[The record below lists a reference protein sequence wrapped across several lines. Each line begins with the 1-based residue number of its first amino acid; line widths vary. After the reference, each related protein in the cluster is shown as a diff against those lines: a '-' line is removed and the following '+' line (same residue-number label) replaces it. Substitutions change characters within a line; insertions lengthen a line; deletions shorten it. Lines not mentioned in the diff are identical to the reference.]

1 MSKFALLF
9 FLVVAILSSCKEK
22 EVKQEF
28 SWDLLEFKTG
38 YKYMPASLVFDESE
52 MVPLVGVPEGDYLS
66 DIVDVEMVDDHFIVS
81 MEGASLLKKF
91 DRQGNFI
98 LAYGTN
104 GVGPGEYNET
114 TSFTVDKDNDRVF
127 LYDQWQSKVLI
138 FSLNGNY
145 LGDISEVSTRYIH
158 YYDGKLYF
166 FRTGN
171 PKELDVGGFEPR
183 LETRDGKSF
192 ESLGFQLPVTRR
204 SLNSQATSKV
214 FYEIPGDTLLL
225 HPPGSFELIYL
236 KDGKVVKHTEHI
248 EAPAFPTRD
257 ELETYVDFILYQH
270 KPFDGTKYM
279 IEQKK
284 LLAMKVFIQLKNKTV
299 GVLSNGFTSLPFGFV
314 DGKIYQAQGFFDD
327 LTSYQE
333 NWSILGPSE
342 DYVLGVINTNQVQ
355 MRYIEGDIPSMVEV
369 LKTFMERF
377 PDYTVPADF
386 EEKFTKIA
394 TRMRELTPT
403 NDEPPPVILMLK

>member
-1 MSKFALLF
+1 MLKNSIYFLLTLILFA
-9 FLVVAILSSCKEK
+9 SCKEK
-22 EVKQEF
+22 EVEQKF

-98 LAYGTN
+98 LAFGAN

-114 TSFTVDKDNDRVF
+114 TSFTVDKENDRIF
-127 LYDQWQSKVLI
+127 LFDQWQAKVLI

-145 LGDISEVSTRYIH
+145 LGDISEVTTRYIH

-183 LETRDGKSF
+183 LEVRDGKSF

-214 FYEIPGDTLLL
+214 FYVIPGDTLLL
-225 HPPGSFELIYL
+225 HPPGSFELIYF

-248 EAPAFPTRD
+248 GAPAFPTRD

-270 KPFDGTKYM
+270 KPFDGMKYM
-279 IEQKK
+279 VEKEKIIA
-284 LLAMKVFIQLKNKTV
+284 LKVYIPMVNKTI
-299 GVLSNGFTSLPFGFV
+299 GVLSNGPAILPFGF
-314 DGKIYQAQGFFDD
+314 KNNRSYQTQGFFDD

-333 NWSILGPSE
+333 NWRMIGPSNE
-342 DYVLGVINTNQVQ
+342 YIIGVVDTDQAQ
-355 MRYIEGDIPSMVEV
+355 MRYIEGDIPSKIEV
-369 LKTFMERF
+369 LKTFMQTF
-377 PDYTVPADF
+377 PDYTMPADF
-386 EEKFTKIA
+386 EEKFTKVA

-403 NDEPPPVILMLK
+403 NDEPPPVILLLK